1 MSAGHRGL
9 PPEPITG
16 GTTEASSLLPA
27 PPQVRFAGLEK
38 NHPTLFAEP
47 SPPDVVTTEKGH
59 GRIERRELRVRA
71 DLVGYSAFPG
81 LAQVAELQKEVV
93 EVVTGEITRITRYLV
108 TSLGP
113 EQADAARLLALARR
127 HWGIENR
134 WFHVADDG
142 FGEDRQVLQDHDRGQ
157 VLGLLRG
164 AALNLLRGQCDLW
177 DEETPLTARAEWVNG
192 HPLRVL
198 VPRSRL

>member
-1 MSAGHRGL
+1 
-9 PPEPITG
+9 
-16 GTTEASSLLPA
+16 
-27 PPQVRFAGLEK
+27 
-38 NHPTLFAEP
+38 
-47 SPPDVVTTEKGH
+47 VTTEKGH
-59 GRIERRELRVRA
+59 GRIERRELRVRR

-81 LAQVAELQKEVV
+81 LAQVAELKKEVV
-93 EVVTGEITRITRYLV
+93 VLATGEVTRVTRYLV

-113 EQADAARLLALARR
+113 EKTDPARLLAVARR

-164 AALNLLRGQCDLW
+164 AALNLLRGHCDLW
-177 DEETPLTARAEWVNG
+177 SDDTSMTARAEWVNG
-192 HPLRVL
+192 RPLLVL
-198 VPRSRL
+198 ARISQL